1 MACPLRR
8 GGGGPEVEAQW
19 GKLHAV
25 FLDPRACLLFH
36 LKNHYA
42 LIYALREWT
51 SDGKRV
57 RQLLCARKG
66 QRPSAWVDWLEARET
81 ILGWAGYKLMV
92 AERCSL
98 FS

>member
-1 MACPLRR
+1 M
-8 GGGGPEVEAQW
+8 
-19 GKLHAV
+19 
-25 FLDPRACLLFH
+25 
-36 LKNHYA
+36 
-42 LIYALREWT
+42 
-51 SDGKRV
+51 
-57 RQLLCARKG
+57 LCARKG